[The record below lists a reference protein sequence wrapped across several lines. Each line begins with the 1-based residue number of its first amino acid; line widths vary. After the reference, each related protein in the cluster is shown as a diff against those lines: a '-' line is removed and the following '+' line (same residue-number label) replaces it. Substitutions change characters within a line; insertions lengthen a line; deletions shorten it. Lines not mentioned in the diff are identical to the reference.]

1 MRPVYE
7 RINHVF
13 FHTNSVFSVVDA
25 GARSF
30 SERPLLPVQPQ
41 APALPRSSSDKA
53 PEDSSK
59 KQKKTQAQMPPGLRD
74 PLYSLSSASIRARKN
89 ALEMENIQRA
99 SHLYSDYI
107 GKIKSV
113 LAQSPCPSP
122 VDASS
127 SATPSAS
134 PDPPSDR
141 SLGAFGNMDVDMQET
156 TEDTYRPS
164 TLEQNDQAKVND
176 LEEDPLFKEVE
187 PLQAL
192 RSMARSG
199 LLHSLVQQYF
209 TLIHP
214 QFMILHKN
222 HFLVRFWADYG
233 PFPEA
238 HDIHVHVMHNQE
250 KEVWTGPTV
259 ARPPGPKALNDSGM
273 PLKTNPL
280 LLLAMLALVSRH
292 IPDRTSLKSTAEERT
307 RRLEQSLR
315 LVSVEFLTKQ
325 PHLYHKTPYEAHLH
339 ELMETDELGQDY
351 ATQENLRDRG
361 EQYFQW
367 ALQFLKSKYEDPSL
381 TVVQSLL
388 LLREYAIMAGYH
400 SQAYM
405 YGGNAIT
412 MAMQLGWHH
421 AHSQNEDN
429 DNNINTSDN
438 NSGNTDHQGESQK
451 GQEKAQD
458 HHDKGQEKEKGKQ
471 ADSKAAVEEQMLCW
485 WHCFIVDRWM
495 SAAYNRPVVKFD
507 RSESLHLQKNKH
519 QTYSYSVTHVH
530 SCPSQYNR
538 TFPFISLTRP
548 TCCHFLNQSPRGPC
562 LIVI

>member
-1 MRPVYE
+1 
-7 RINHVF
+7 
-13 FHTNSVFSVVDA
+13 
-25 GARSF
+25 
-30 SERPLLPVQPQ
+30 
-41 APALPRSSSDKA
+41 
-53 PEDSSK
+53 
-59 KQKKTQAQMPPGLRD
+59 MPPGLRD

-113 LAQSPCPSP
+113 LAQSPSPSP
-122 VDASS
+122 VDAGST
-127 SATPSAS
+127 ATSSAS

-156 TEDTYRPS
+156 TEDTFRPS
-164 TLEQNDQAKVND
+164 IPEQNGQAKDDD
-176 LEEDPLFKEVE
+176 LEEDPSLKEVG
-187 PLQAL
+187 PVQAL

-250 KEVWTGPTV
+250 KDVWTGPIES
-259 ARPPGPKALNDSGM
+259 RLPGRYALTDTDI

-307 RRLEQSLR
+307 HRLEQSLR

-325 PHLYHKTPYEAHLH
+325 PHLYHKTPHEAHLH

-421 AHSQNEDN
+421 AHSQNSEDN
-429 DNNINTSDN
+429 NDNNTSDN
-438 NSGNTDHQGESQK
+438 QRSNTDRQGESQK
-451 GQEKAQD
+451 GHEEAQD
-458 HHDKGQEKEKGKQ
+458 PQDSGQEKEKGKQ
-471 ADSKAAVEEQMLCW
+471 TDNKATVEEQMLCW

-495 SAAYNRPVVKFD
+495 SAAYNRPVVNLERPDLFRLKKI
-507 RSESLHLQKNKH
+507 RH
-519 QTYSYSVTHVH
+519 QMYSYSVTHAPY
-530 SCPSQYNR
+530 PSQYNR
-538 TFPFISLTRP
+538 TFPSISLTRP
-548 TCCHFLNQSPRGPC
+548 TCCHFPSQSPGGPC
-562 LIVI
+562 LIAT

>member
-1 MRPVYE
+1 M
-7 RINHVF
+7 
-13 FHTNSVFSVVDA
+13 VDA

-30 SERPLLPVQPQ
+30 SERPLLPQSQ
-41 APALPRSSSDKA
+41 APFLPRNSSNKT
-53 PEDSSK
+53 PESEPSK
-59 KQKKTQAQMPPGLRD
+59 KNQKKPQAQMPPGLRD

-107 GKIKSV
+107 GKIKNV
-113 LAQSPCPSP
+113 LAQSPSTSLA
-122 VDASS
+122 DASS
-127 SATPSAS
+127 TGTSSAS
-134 PDPPSDR
+134 PDPPSASER
-141 SLGAFGNMDVDMQET
+141 SLGGFNMDVDMQDQN
-156 TEDTYRPS
+156 EDTRDTP
-164 TLEQNDQAKVND
+164 ERNGQAKDDD
-176 LEEDPLFKEVE
+176 LGEDPLLKETMS

-238 HDIHVHVMHNQE
+238 HDIHVHIMHNQE
-250 KEVWTGPTV
+250 DVWTGPIES
-259 ARPPGPKALNDSGM
+259 RPPGPEASSDSSL

-307 RRLEQSLR
+307 HRLEQSLR
-315 LVSVEFLTKQ
+315 LVSVDFLVKQ
-325 PHLYHKTPYEAHLH
+325 PQLCHKTPYEAHLH
-339 ELMETDELGQDY
+339 QLMETDELGQDY
-351 ATQENLRDRG
+351 AMQENLRDRG

-412 MAMQLGWHH
+412 MAMQMGWHH
-421 AHSQNEDN
+421 EHSQSEDN
-429 DNNINTSDN
+429 NNEIDNDAN
-438 NSGNTDHQGESQK
+438 NNNQGASEK
-451 GQEKAQD
+451 GQSEAQD
-458 HHDKGQEKEKGKQ
+458 RQDREQDKDMEKQ
-471 ADSKAAVEEQMLCW
+471 ADNKATDEEQKLCW

-495 SAAYNRPVVKFD
+495 SAAYNRPVVILLICLFVLTRRTRYTFIAFVSHVLD
-507 RSESLHLQKNKH
+507 CSL
-519 QTYSYSVTHVH
+519 
-530 SCPSQYNR
+530 QYNR
-538 TFPFISLTRP
+538 TFLFLSLTRL
-548 TCCHFLNQSPRGPC
+548 TCGHFPSQSPRGPC
-562 LIVI
+562 PIMI